1 MSDLPIQ
8 GDSAVIPIR
17 YLICS
22 RLLGGTTRLL
32 LLGALTATLGE
43 LLVHTGL

>member
-1 MSDLPIQ
+1 M
-8 GDSAVIPIR
+8 IPIR
-17 YLICS
+17 FLICS

-43 LLVHTGL
+43 LWVHTGL

>member
-1 MSDLPIQ
+1 
-8 GDSAVIPIR
+8 VIPIR

-43 LLVHTGL
+43 LFVHIAL